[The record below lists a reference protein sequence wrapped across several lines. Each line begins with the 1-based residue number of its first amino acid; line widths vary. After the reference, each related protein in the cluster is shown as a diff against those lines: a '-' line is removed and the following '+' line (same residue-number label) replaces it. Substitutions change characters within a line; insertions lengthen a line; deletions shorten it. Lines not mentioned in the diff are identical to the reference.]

1 MTAALLVGVVLL
13 AAAEAVV
20 IWALREELRA
30 LQGEVNRAYDHV
42 TDEIR
47 ARIVREGRFKC

>member
-13 AAAEAVV
+13 AALEAVV

-30 LQGEVNRAYDHV
+30 LQVEVNRAYDHV